1 MARQRS
7 HSRNITGLTM
17 LLTDLVAKEL
27 EIFKEAAPQAT
38 RIGILWNPANGFLDQ
53 LKRRPSK

>member
-1 MARQRS
+1 
-7 HSRNITGLTM
+7 M